1 MDIDGWVCIAIFVV
15 EGIAI
20 GWIAYRAG
28 YESRERYIDALLSIM
43 DDLADELGVNDA
55 ETRELIDG
63 LED

>member
-28 YESRERYIDALLSIM
+28 YESRSRRIRALIDTILGLCVDLEMTFGEFKELL
-43 DDLADELGVNDA
+43 
-55 ETRELIDG
+55 DG